1 MFPALL
7 NWSSAAL
14 LAAGLAASQILLGG
28 WWYPALAAPGYLLA
42 GAAAVLAGLAFGK
55 TQDAPGAWCTGSVLL
70 FTAYLFWRQAAS
82 PDAYAARA
90 DAWLV
95 LGALA
100 VYLTAAW
107 QLRGDGPRWIVL
119 GAIFALS
126 LMQVA
131 IVLLQFTAASAFHP
145 LAEWVP
151 TMRLPTGQEELP
163 HRGFVSGT
171 LASRGTLSSVLQAS
185 TFFALGLLLWGR
197 VSAAVRLLLIWVT
210 AAGFAGLVLT
220 LSRAAYLGMTF
231 GLVVFALL
239 SFFVMNRGAVVH
251 RFWLIFGAL
260 LLTVLPLFVA
270 LLVGTESVLV
280 RFRLDELG
288 GDAWRESLW
297 FTVVPPMLKLD
308 PWFGVGANLF
318 DQLSL
323 RYRAGA
329 FEARPV
335 HAHNDWLQLLVEY
348 GRIGLALGVSVFILH
363 FAAAWRNALRLA
375 RESSATGWW
384 PQSMELGLL
393 TGSLAALTAQ
403 GVHSFFDYRLHVA
416 ATALLVALAAGWIAG
431 ARLGPE
437 ARRWGRLP
445 MWLRAMAVL
454 PALPGAVLV
463 WWVMRDGPAERYALL
478 AENARALG
486 DAGAAAGYVHR
497 GMLLQP
503 GNPALL
509 DIAAANAGAMF
520 TPELRLPARGLWISQ
535 SADFGE
541 RVILQRPGLAAAV
554 QSYAL
559 AETYRWNFEKALP
572 FHLRGIALDPD
583 AATGYEFLA
592 WHFAAR
598 GQREEA
604 LRLFRLARRL
614 PWARSGTPQ
623 STEELD
629 QALGGSNP

>member
-1 MFPALL
+1 MFSALL

-14 LAAGLAASQILLGG
+14 LAAGLVASQILLGG

-42 GAAAVLAGLAFGK
+42 GVAAVLAGLAFWK

-70 FTAYLFWRQAAS
+70 FAAYLFWRQAVS

-107 QLRGDGPRWIVL
+107 QLRADGPRWIVL
-119 GAIFALS
+119 GTVFALS
-126 LMQVA
+126 LVQVT

-145 LAEWVP
+145 LAEWLP
-151 TMRLPTGQEELP
+151 AMRLPTGQEELP

-185 TFFALGLLLWGR
+185 TFFALGLLVWGR

-220 LSRAAYLGMTF
+220 LSRAAYLGVTF
-231 GLVVFALL
+231 GLVVFALV

-251 RFWLIFGAL
+251 RFWLILGAL
-260 LLTVLPLFVA
+260 LLTLLPLFVA

-280 RFRLDELG
+280 RFRLGELG
-288 GDAWRESLW
+288 GDAYREALW
-297 FTVVPPMLKLD
+297 FTVIPPMLKLD
-308 PWFGVGANLF
+308 PWFGAGANMF

-329 FEARPV
+329 FDARPV

-348 GRIGLALGVSVFILH
+348 GRIGLALGVSVFVMH

-416 ATALLVALAAGWIAG
+416 STALLVALAAGWIAG

-437 ARRWGRLP
+437 ARRWSRLP
-445 MWLRAMAVL
+445 VWLRLMAVM
-454 PALPGAVLV
+454 PALPGAVLFS
-463 WWVMRDGPAERYALL
+463 WVVRDGPAERYALL

-486 DAGAAAGYVHR
+486 DAGAAADYVSR
-497 GMLLQP
+497 GIMRQP

-509 DIAAANAGAMF
+509 DLAAANAGARF
-520 TPELRLPARGLWISQ
+520 EPKPRRPARDLWISQ
-535 SADFGE
+535 SAEFG
-541 RVILQRPGLAAAV
+541 RLVVQQRPRLAAAV

-559 AETYRWNFEKALP
+559 AETYRWNFPRALP
-572 FHLRGIALDPD
+572 LHLRGIALDPD
-583 AATGYEFLA
+583 ASSGYEFLA
-592 WHFAAR
+592 WHFAAQGR
-598 GQREEA
+598 TDEA

-614 PWARSGTPQ
+614 PWARSGMPQ
-623 STEELD
+623 SSEELE